1 MVEESS
7 HVSEQRCLR
16 AARTMSSAEPV
27 FYLGDSDESEDE
39 GADVGVMH
47 ERRPLHQRRA
57 SVSRQTSAQSQR
69 TRNNNNNNNVNGR
82 SKASLTRSLWEL
94 EDRCAQLESE
104 AERAATEREL
114 MTRKLIWLEESV
126 RTLVGVSSRT
136 SRIYW
141 DWGKRDGSAAA
152 AAAAAY
158 FDAQY
163 ADNPRPRSQY
173 EHAPRRDH
181 AFNRQRL
188 PPPPPPIASNGVPMP
203 NGFHANDDEAPRDA
217 DDDAIINDDDDV
229 AAASALADAADLAA
243 RVGAFLADS
252 NRLLAQH
259 GVAGVDSARVA
270 RNQNEDE
277 FEALRSQVMLER
289 NLLSQMHATRRQRQ
303 NAARRR

>member
-1 MVEESS
+1 MS
-7 HVSEQRCLR
+7 
-16 AARTMSSAEPV
+16 SSAEPV
-27 FYLGDSDESEDE
+27 FYLGDSDESEDA
-39 GADVGVMH
+39 GDDVGVMH

-57 SVSRQTSAQSQR
+57 SVSRQAAVPQR
-69 TRNNNNNNNVNGR
+69 VRSSNSR
-82 SKASLTRSLWEL
+82 SKASVTRSLWEL

-104 AERAATEREL
+104 VERAAAEREL

-126 RTLVGVSSRT
+126 RTLVGMSSRT

-158 FDAQY
+158 LDEQY
-163 ADNPRPRSQY
+163 ANPRPRSQY

-188 PPPPPPIASNGVPMP
+188 PPPPPPIATNGVPMP
-203 NGFHANDDEAPRDA
+203 NGFHGDDEPPRA
-217 DDDAIINDDDDV
+217 HDDDDELDAIINDDDDDV

-243 RVGAFLADS
+243 RVGAFLTDS

-259 GVAGVDSARVA
+259 GIAVADSARVDDDEQ
-270 RNQNEDE
+270 QNEDE